1 MTPSDSQ
8 ATGTSRAPASD
19 EGSGKTELGV
29 EDVKNIIT
37 QARAGGT
44 DPVSVGLQIF
54 NDLGDNITVSG
65 DTLRQALTESGVATD
80 GPMSALVAAAASIA
94 KTASQVTV
102 SSTKEVQT
110 QISGTTIK
118 FSPEVTFSAGVSGGF
133 PTISNIQ
140 GAAVHKLFWI
150 GITEIQLRE
159 NQGQKTLH
167 VETSAGARDFPLS
180 QG

>member
-8 ATGTSRAPASD
+8 TTGT
-19 EGSGKTELGV
+19 GSAAALDKGSQNAELGV

-37 QARAGGT
+37 RARAGAG

-80 GPMSALVAAAASIA
+80 GPIPALVAAAASIA
-94 KTASQVTV
+94 KISSQVTV
-102 SSTKEVQT
+102 TSTKEIQT
-110 QISGTTIK
+110 QINGNLIK
-118 FSPEVTFSAGVSGGF
+118 FSPVVTFNAGTNAGF

-140 GAAVHKLFWI
+140 GAAVHKLFRI
-150 GITEIQLRE
+150 GITEIQLRDS
-159 NQGQKTLH
+159 QGQKTLH
-167 VETSAGARDFPLS
+167 LETSAGARDFPLP

>member
-8 ATGTSRAPASD
+8 ATGTGRAQALD
-19 EGSGKTELGV
+19 KGSQDAELGV
-29 EDVKNIIT
+29 ADVKNIIT
-37 QARAGGT
+37 RARAGAS

-110 QISGTTIK
+110 QISGTTVK
-118 FSPEVTFSAGVSGGF
+118 FSPEVTFSAGVNGGF